1 MLLRS
6 QCLDVFVD
14 VNNTFYCC
22 LDGENKVIKIS
33 LNNKSSS
40 VSLVAGNG
48 TSGNSSYLL
57 NNPNGIFVDVN
68 RDLYVADRSNNRIQL
83 YRQGSL
89 NGTTINVT
97 GALTPAGLL
106 NPSGVTLDGAGY
118 LFIVDRGYNRLLASG
133 SNGFRCVAACSS
145 TGTSGSESSQLKDPQ
160 KILIFYLINNASQTT
175 TTTSTSTTSVTFISM
190 TSTTLT
196 ITRVTAL
203 SIQTA
208 LMSTSCTL
216 QSSTDVHSS
225 DIASIYSFSTDNA
238 ITTTKSGITS
248 ITHYNRRFFLS
259 MSTAPFFI
267 APSCS
272 NTTNIGLY
280 CNISSS
286 HCSMLDPC
294 RNNATCNNLTNSDQ
308 GYVCSC
314 PAGFNST
321 QCQLNYQSCKPTTC
335 LNNGAHSLL
344 SSSKKRT

>member
-1 MLLRS
+1 
-6 QCLDVFVD
+6 
-14 VNNTFYCC
+14 
-22 LDGENKVIKIS
+22 
-33 LNNKSSS
+33 
-40 VSLVAGNG
+40 
-48 TSGNSSYLL
+48 
-57 NNPNGIFVDVN
+57 
-68 RDLYVADRSNNRIQL
+68 
-83 YRQGSL
+83 
-89 NGTTINVT
+89 
-97 GALTPAGLL
+97 
-106 NPSGVTLDGAGY
+106 
-118 LFIVDRGYNRLLASG
+118 
-133 SNGFRCVAACSS
+133 
-145 TGTSGSESSQLKDPQ
+145 
-160 KILIFYLINNASQTT
+160 QTT

-335 LNNGAHSLL
+335 LNNGACNVISTTEFDCSCVYGWTDTRCQSKIDFCQTVTCLNNGVCFPHFLNYSCACLHG
-344 SSSKKRT
+344 SSSGLHCEVVATRTIVSRIISKSIAYIAIIVMTVTATFFVIMDVLKYCFGIDPTAIEEDRRKGKRKKRKVMIQRFEYIDAPHAID